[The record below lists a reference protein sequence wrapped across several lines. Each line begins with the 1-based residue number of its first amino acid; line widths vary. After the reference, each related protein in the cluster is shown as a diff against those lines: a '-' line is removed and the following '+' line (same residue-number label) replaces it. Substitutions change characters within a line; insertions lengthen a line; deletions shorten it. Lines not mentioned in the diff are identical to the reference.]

1 MEAGNEGLTK
11 FITEIFRVDDRRG
24 ERIRRVDVL
33 FESTSVRPFTWEKLV
48 ALQLSHGTTGATIK
62 IE

>member
-1 MEAGNEGLTK
+1 MEAGNEGLTE
-11 FITEIFRVDDRRG
+11 FITEIFRVDDRR
-24 ERIRRVDVL
+24 RKRVKRVDVL

-48 ALQLSHGTTGATIK
+48 ALQLSHGPTGAAIK